1 MEGLLSHFFSP
12 HRPTYQRDDVLWFL
26 RLANE
31 QGQWCYNPFQEDEEE
46 EWVEPEKQPEVMEIS
61 VGVVAGGL
69 EDDLISKLEESQ
81 IIAETKASAEVDV
94 CLCVLCMYVCMC

>member
-1 MEGLLSHFFSP
+1 M
-12 HRPTYQRDDVLWFL
+12 
-26 RLANE
+26 
-31 QGQWCYNPFQEDEEE
+31 
-46 EWVEPEKQPEVMEIS
+46 EPEKQPEVMEIS